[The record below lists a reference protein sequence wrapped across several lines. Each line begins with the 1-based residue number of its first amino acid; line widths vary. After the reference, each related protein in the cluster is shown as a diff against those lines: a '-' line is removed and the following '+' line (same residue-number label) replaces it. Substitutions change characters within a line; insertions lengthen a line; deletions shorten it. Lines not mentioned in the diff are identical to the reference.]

1 MSLTIAAFVADG
13 QVVSMAVT
21 AFAARLDM
29 LQRGGFR
36 HDMLTANPAR
46 HDTMQ
51 LTGDGLVHLD
61 AKVLQTAHEMD
72 FAAYARGFS
81 HCGVS
86 RLWKG

>member
-1 MSLTIAAFVADG
+1 
-13 QVVSMAVT
+13 MAVT
-21 AFAARLDM
+21 TFAACLNV

-61 AKVLQTAHEMD
+61 AKVLQTAHEVILLHKREGSCIAEFHAFGKVED
-72 FAAYARGFS
+72 KS
-81 HCGVS
+81 
-86 RLWKG
+86 